1 MKMREIINIV
11 ETSGGASRTPAF
23 KQWFGNS
30 KVVDKNG
37 DPLVVYH
44 GTGDVFDVF
53 NTNGGTGK
61 TNGTGGF
68 FSSSPDTASTYSVGH
83 SGNVMPVFLSLQN
96 PAVIDGG
103 GVNWDR
109 LGKKTRAA
117 LPSVE
122 VSDQE
127 DEELLAALQDRKS
140 KKGTT
145 KKLKARNTTLG
156 RIFPDEF
163 RDSDDCFSTDDLA
176 RWARKQGY
184 DGIII
189 KNVKDH
195 GPSGA
200 HSSDSARSPNDLY
213 VVFKPTQI
221 KSAIGNNGNFNPER
235 EPISEAFDAP
245 YPFEAVK
252 LTDQREIWKFR
263 TTKGE
268 YYYVTLRTK
277 IVLSKILTWLS
288 FENSD
293 YETTVTGTGDAFRV
307 FATVIAI
314 LKDFVRR
321 SHPDKLSFAGKGES
335 RQKLYDVFA
344 QRLSSVLPDYSF
356 DIATDDDNGEHR
368 DYIFSKVK
376 TSAAL

>member
-1 MKMREIINIV
+1 
-11 ETSGGASRTPAF
+11 
-23 KQWFGNS
+23 
-30 KVVDKNG
+30 
-37 DPLVVYH
+37 
-44 GTGDVFDVF
+44 
-53 NTNGGTGK
+53 
-61 TNGTGGF
+61 
-68 FSSSPDTASTYSVGH
+68 
-83 SGNVMPVFLSLQN
+83 MPVFLSLQN